1 MKKSVFSSF
10 LLLLFATNVFCQI
23 SWQMDFEQA
32 KKTALKTGKSIL
44 IECFHPDCSH
54 CQVLNQN
61 LKNPELSKYL
71 NDNYTN
77 MKIDL
82 TNQSQVKFL
91 EERNI
96 RLINYPVFLFFD
108 DGGKLQY
115 FLEPKET
122 VEEIIVQFEEERG
135 NNCLEC
141 EKRVNATLNENVKC
155 AIFYRLL
162 KDQDK
167 GNAIN
172 NKIFESLEESEK
184 ASLGSWNIFKKVV
197 FSPNNIFF
205 QFWIKNH
212 VQAASL
218 EGNSNKEKDAFASI
232 IQMHAK
238 FLENKDVYPKWELDS
253 LHAYLAKLGADEKRR
268 LSWLWGLEL
277 NYYLNSKDYN
287 SAKNL
292 CRKMTF
298 IYPDAN
304 TYSFLSEKINAKV
317 EGVEM
322 YDYFLEIKDKW
333 LAGLRDPKHK
343 SAYFVQ
349 AAQYYNKSGQKIECV
364 NSLNQ
369 ATQFGLS
376 ISDKNT
382 FIQKYCK

>member
-1 MKKSVFSSF
+1 MKKSVFSS
-10 LLLLFATNVFCQI
+10 LILLLFVSNAFCQI
-23 SWQMDFEQA
+23 AWQTDFEQA
-32 KKTALKTGKSIL
+32 KKTAARTGKSIL

-61 LKNPELSKYL
+61 LKNSELSKYL

-77 MKIDL
+77 MKLDL
-82 TNQSQVKFL
+82 TNQSQVKLL

-96 RLINYPVFLFFD
+96 RLINYPVFLFLD
-108 DGGKLQY
+108 NEGKFQY

-122 VEEIIVQFEEERG
+122 AQEIIAQFEEERG
-135 NNCLEC
+135 NSCLEC
-141 EKRVNATLNENVKC
+141 EKRINSTLNENVRC

-167 GNAIN
+167 GNTIN
-172 NKIFESLEESEK
+172 NKLFESLEETEK
-184 ASLGSWNIFKKVV
+184 ASLGSCNIFKKAV
-197 FSPNNIFF
+197 FSPNNMFF

-212 VQAASL
+212 AQAAGL
-218 EGNSNKEKDAFASI
+218 EGNSGKEKDALASI
-232 IQMHAK
+232 IQIHAK
-238 FLENKDVYPKWELDS
+238 YLENKDDYPKWELDS
-253 LHAYLAKLGADEKRR
+253 LHAYLTKLGADEKRR
-268 LSWLWGLEL
+268 LSWLWSLEL

-292 CRKMTF
+292 CRKMAF

-304 TYSFLSEKINAKV
+304 TFSFLSEKINAKV

-333 LAGLRDPKHK
+333 LAGLREPKHK
-343 SAYFVQ
+343 SAYFIQ
-349 AAQYYNKSGQKIECV
+349 AAQYYSKSGQKAECV

-376 ISDKNT
+376 VSEKN
-382 FIQKYCK
+382 ILVQKHCK

>member
-10 LLLLFATNVFCQI
+10 ILLLFATNVFCQI
-23 SWQMDFEQA
+23 TWQTDFEQA
-32 KKTALKTGKSIL
+32 KKTAARTGKSIL
-44 IECFHPDCSH
+44 IECFHPECSH

-77 MKIDL
+77 MKLDL
-82 TNQSQVKFL
+82 TNQSQVKLL

-96 RLINYPVFLFFD
+96 RLINYPVFLFLD
-108 DGGKLQY
+108 TEGKLQY

-122 VEEIIVQFEEERG
+122 AQDIIVQFEEERG
-135 NNCLEC
+135 NSCLEC
-141 EKRVNATLNENVKC
+141 EKKTNSTLNENVRC
-155 AIFYRLL
+155 AIYYRLL

-167 GNAIN
+167 GNVLN
-172 NKIFESLEESEK
+172 NKLFESLEESEK
-184 ASLGSWNIFKKVV
+184 ASLGSWNIFKKTV
-197 FSPNNIFF
+197 FSPNNMFF

-212 VQAASL
+212 AQAAGL
-218 EGNSNKEKDAFASI
+218 EGNSGKEKDAFASI
-232 IQMHAK
+232 IQIHTK
-238 FLENKDVYPKWELDS
+238 YLENKDDYPKWELDS

-268 LSWLWGLEL
+268 LSWLWSLEL
-277 NYYLNSKDYN
+277 NYYLTSKDYN

-292 CRKMTF
+292 CRKMAF

-304 TYSFLSEKINAKV
+304 TFSFLSEKINAKV

-333 LAGLRDPKHK
+333 LAGLREPKHK
-343 SAYFVQ
+343 SAYFIQ
-349 AAQYYNKSGQKIECV
+349 AAQYYSKSGQKTECI

-376 ISDKNT
+376 VLEKNA